1 MLYRPIG
8 RLVKCRVDM
17 PRRSVIDSR
26 RTRERIVDRAVALAS
41 AEGFDAVTLGRLAS
55 QVEMSKAGVIGH
67 FGSMESLQLAAVE
80 RAVESFRRQV
90 WDPVADEPAGYARLL
105 ALCEAWLAYVGGDE
119 YVGGCFTSAELSSF
133 ASVRTAVGEA
143 MALWRAVVRNE
154 VKAAI
159 AADDLVTTQDP
170 TDIAFQLT
178 GTILAAGQ
186 SQRLG
191 LDADPVGHAR
201 RAIRHV
207 LGTSKGASDATTRP
221 RGSRRRRA

>member
-1 MLYRPIG
+1 MS
-8 RLVKCRVDM
+8 
-17 PRRSVIDSR
+17 PRRSVSDTR

-90 WDPVADEPAGYARLL
+90 WDPVADDPPGYARLL

-119 YVGGCFTSAELSSF
+119 YVGGCFASAELSSI
-133 ASVRTAVGEA
+133 ASVRGAVAEA
-143 MALWRAVVRNE
+143 MSLWRAVVRSE

-159 AADDLVTTQDP
+159 AEGELAAGQDP
-170 TDIAFQLT
+170 ADVAFQLT
-178 GTILAAGQ
+178 GAILAAGQ

-191 LDADPVGHAR
+191 LDPDAVGRAR
-201 RAIRHV
+201 QAIRHA
-207 LGTSKGASDATTRP
+207 LATSKGASDAKTRSRRP
-221 RGSRRRRA
+221 RRRRA